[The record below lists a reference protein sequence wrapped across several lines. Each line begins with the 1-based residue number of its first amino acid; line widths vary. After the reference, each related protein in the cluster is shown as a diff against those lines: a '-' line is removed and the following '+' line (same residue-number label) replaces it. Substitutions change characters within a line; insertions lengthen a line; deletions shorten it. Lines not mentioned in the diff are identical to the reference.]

1 MTVLTPPGFT
11 QGGTYTAKLDR
22 IYNVTLGNTPNLGA
36 TFSARQG
43 FFNGRVPVVANPS
56 GMNVTMGACGA
67 IIANTFASASGDY
80 LMANDATVQV
90 TSAASSPTLNRHDI
104 YGFQVK
110 DHIFDSSGLNTVVP
124 AIVQGSNS
132 AGTPSDPALPASFIP
147 VVRGVINAAATSPT
161 LQSLVRKTAAEGG
174 LVRIASATERAEITP
189 HDGLQIYRE
198 DRDWVEIHDGTAWRV
213 QGIGVCATQVDRD
226 AAITNPYN
234 GQFAFTTDWTTLWVR
249 RAGVW
254 ERYPR
259 GLIARS
265 RRVTP
270 SAGSTGATVAVR
282 RVDGIVIRAGE
293 CMRVDTSTLHPTS
306 TNPGDNIRV
315 EIRYS
320 TSGVATTAS
329 PLLPGAQ
336 AFEEFGSTTSLTT
349 TYTAAVT
356 ETISLLLCVAR
367 DTGSGTASL
376 YADAVARFIEMLV
389 FDDKIDVGNTGTD
402 M

>member
-56 GMNVTMGACGA
+56 GMDVTMGACGA

-132 AGTPSDPALPASFIP
+132 AGTPSDPTLPASFIP
-147 VVRGVINAAATSPT
+147 VARGVINAAATSPT

-174 LVRIASATERAEITP
+174 MVRIASATERAEITP
-189 HDGLQIYRE
+189 HDGMQIYRE
-198 DRDWVEIHDGTAWRV
+198 DRDWVEIYDGTAWRV
-213 QGIGVCATQVDRD
+213 QGIGICATAADRD
-226 AAITNPYN
+226 TAITNPVN
-234 GQFAFTTDWTTLWVR
+234 GQFAFTSDWSTLWLR

-259 GLIARS
+259 GLLVRS

-282 RVDGIVIRAGE
+282 RADGIVIRAGE

-336 AFEEFGSTTSLTT
+336 AFEAFGNTTSLST
-349 TYTAAVT
+349 TYTPAVT

-376 YADAVARFIEMLV
+376 YADAVARIIEMLA
-389 FDDKIDVGNTGTD
+389 FDDKIDVGNSGVD
-402 M
+402 L